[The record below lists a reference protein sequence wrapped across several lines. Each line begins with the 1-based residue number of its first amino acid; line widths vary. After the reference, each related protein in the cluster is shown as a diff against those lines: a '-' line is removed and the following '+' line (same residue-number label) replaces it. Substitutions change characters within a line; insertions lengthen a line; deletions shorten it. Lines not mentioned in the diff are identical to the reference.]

1 MPSDQEIELA
11 HPEAFDFVFGNL
23 PPDATEEFNRHLDGC
38 RYCQTIVSEYSD
50 IGRIVQSLPPHVE
63 PPADLE
69 DRTVAAVLLAMAGQ
83 PIAIAGEPAKA
94 DQPSSGAEDLAATRT
109 YQVPQA
115 PPPAAGDPAPGA
127 AETSA
132 TVTPLPP
139 WRRHRSRL
147 ASAWVAA
154 AAAVIVLL
162 AIIVIPRLGSRSAI
176 VLASS
181 MHATAAAKARGEGAA
196 TATATARQNGE
207 SWTFQMTAHG
217 LKPLRDDDFYECWYV
232 GPGNTFASGGTF
244 VVDKSGSATVPMTTG
259 VDPRHFRTMV
269 ITAEAPGDG
278 ALHRPFLLIGRT
290 TA

>member
-1 MPSDQEIELA
+1 MPSDQDIELA

-23 PPDATEEFNRHLDGC
+23 PSDATAEFNRHLDGC
-38 RYCQTIVSEYSD
+38 GYCQTIVTEYRE

-83 PIAIAGEPAKA
+83 PIAIAGEPTKA

-115 PPPAAGDPAPGA
+115 PPPAADDPAPGV
-127 AETSA
+127 AESSA
-132 TVTPLPP
+132 TVTPLAL

-147 ASAWVAA
+147 ASAWVAG

-162 AIIVIPRLGSRSAI
+162 AIIVIPRLGGGGT
-176 VLASS
+176 VLVSS
-181 MHATAAAKARGEGAA
+181 MHSTTAAKARGDGAA

-217 LKPLRDDDFYECWYV
+217 LKPLPDDHFYECWYV

-259 VDPRHFRTMV
+259 VDPRHFTTMV
-269 ITAEAPGDG
+269 ITAVAPGDG
-278 ALHRPFLLIGRT
+278 ALHRPYLLIGRT

>member
-1 MPSDQEIELA
+1 MPSDQDIELA

-38 RYCQTIVSEYSD
+38 RYCQTIVADYSD

-83 PIAIAGEPAKA
+83 PIAIAGEPTKA

-115 PPPAAGDPAPGA
+115 PPPAAGDPAPGV
-127 AETSA
+127 AEASA
-132 TVTPLPP
+132 TVTPLPL

-154 AAAVIVLL
+154 AAAIVLL
-162 AIIVIPRLGSRSAI
+162 AIIVIPRLGGGGT
-176 VLASS
+176 VLVSS
-181 MHATAAAKARGEGAA
+181 MHATSAAQARGDGAA

-217 LKPLRDDDFYECWYV
+217 LKPLPGDDFYECWYV
-232 GPGNTFASGGTF
+232 GAGNTFASGGTF

-259 VDPRHFRTMV
+259 VDPRQFPTMV